1 MLATLRDGNG
11 FPGLEFEENDGPA
24 YELNKETTHVWV
36 VPPAENNINLPGAK
50 FKSAVIAHVVVLS
63 TGNDDESDESD

>member
-11 FPGLEFEENDGPA
+11 FPGLELEENDGSV
-24 YELNKETTHVWV
+24 YGLNNGTSHEWA